1 MATVPPFR
9 SEVDKTKPDQK
20 EKPLEY
26 YDLTGLT
33 WGQLT
38 RLSIMVV
45 AEIDNS
51 IKSESARKKPP
62 CGGPLPLRRPGSRA
76 DAA

>member
-9 SEVDKTKPDQK
+9 SEVDKTIPDQK

-45 AEIDNS
+45 AEIDS
-51 IKSESARKKPP
+51 ITKPGEKKSCSRWTSSAPSSWKS
-62 CGGPLPLRRPGSRA
+62 C
-76 DAA
+76 

>member
-1 MATVPPFR
+1 M
-9 SEVDKTKPDQK
+9 
-20 EKPLEY
+20 EY

-45 AEIDNS
+45 AEIDS
-51 IKSESARKKPP
+51 ITKPARRSRRRWTSSAP
-62 CGGPLPLRRPGSRA
+62 SSW
-76 DAA
+76 

>member
-9 SEVDKTKPDQK
+9 SQVDKTRPDQK

-26 YDLTGLT
+26 LIYGPNLGAT
-33 WGQLT
+33 T

-45 AEIDNS
+45 AEIDS
-51 IKSESARKKPP
+51 ITKPGAKKPP
-62 CGGPLPLRRPGSRA
+62 AVDLSAPSSW
-76 DAA
+76 

>member
-9 SEVDKTKPDQK
+9 SEVDKTIPDQK
-20 EKPLEY
+20 EKPLEH

-45 AEIDNS
+45 AEIDS
-51 IKSESARKKPP
+51 ITKPGVEAA

>member
-1 MATVPPFR
+1 M
-9 SEVDKTKPDQK
+9 
-20 EKPLEY
+20 EY

-45 AEIDNS
+45 AEIDS
-51 IKSESARKKPP
+51 IAKTWREEAAG
-62 CGGPLPLRRPGSRA
+62 GGPLPLRRPGSRA

>member
-9 SEVDKTKPDQK
+9 SEVDKTDRIKK

-33 WGQLT
+33 W
-38 RLSIMVV
+38 
-45 AEIDNS
+45 A
-51 IKSESARKKPP
+51 
-62 CGGPLPLRRPGSRA
+62 
-76 DAA
+76 